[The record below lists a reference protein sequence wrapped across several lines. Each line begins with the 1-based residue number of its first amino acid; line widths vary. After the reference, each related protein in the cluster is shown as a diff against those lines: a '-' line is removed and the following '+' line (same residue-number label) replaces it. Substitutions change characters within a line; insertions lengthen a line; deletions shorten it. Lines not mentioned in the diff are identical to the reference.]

1 MDRERATMAEPHWVY
16 LERCG
21 GRVRRV
27 TLLDDDLRVI
37 ATHDRDDGEGP
48 FAPDE
53 TQLLRAVELVERVG
67 LEAAG

>member
-1 MDRERATMAEPHWVY
+1 MAEAHWVY

-37 ATHDRDDGEGP
+37 ATHDRDGP
-48 FAPDE
+48 GGSFAPDE
-53 TQLLRAVELVERVG
+53 TQLLRAIELVERVG
-67 LEAAG
+67 LETAG